1 MHRKEIYMF
10 QAIISVCNLINLEC
24 ILLKD
29 KIGLKNTHKECTIRA
44 ENMKKDFIDFY
55 KGPIIIRKN
64 CVKLNNFKN
73 A

>member
-1 MHRKEIYMF
+1 MF

-29 KIGLKNTHKECTIRA
+29 EIGLKNTHKECTIRA